1 MIDGAIQRKVCGIG
15 VIVASRAGVIR
26 AGKGTCLVILNEG
39 VDIRIIKSLEN
50 SGVLIG
56 GVSEIV
62 KHEIKK
68 QEGGFLGM
76 LLGTLS
82 VSMLKIRW
90 LEKVLKEQ
98 EEDIIIWIV

>member
-1 MIDGAIQRKVCGIG
+1 MAN
-15 VIVASRAGVIR
+15 RAGVIR

-82 VSMLKIRW
+82 VSMLKIC
-90 LEKVLKEQ
+90 
-98 EEDIIIWIV
+98 

>member
-39 VDIRIIKSLEN
+39 VEIRIIKSLEN

-82 VSMLKIRW
+82 VERTGRGYNNMDRIDKKFEFCSIL
-90 LEKVLKEQ
+90 
-98 EEDIIIWIV
+98 